1 MRRLAGLVGLWVLVG
16 VAGCGA
22 PAAQERLV
30 VATFT
35 IVADMAQQVGGERV
49 RVESLVPPGV
59 EIHGYE
65 PTPRGMA
72 RLQQARLI
80 LENGLGLERWVQRLD
95 QPLRSVP
102 RVTVS
107 AGITPIFLAPDQ
119 PDPHAWLSPRLA
131 EVYVENIRQ
140 ALSQI
145 DPANA
150 PWYQQN
156 AQRLQQQFRA
166 FDQKF
171 QQLTAVIS
179 PQQRYLVT
187 CEGAFYYWARDYGW
201 QHLYLWASN
210 ADQEGTPQH
219 IGRVIDQVRARQ
231 IPVVFCESTVNPQ
244 VQQQVA
250 RATGARFGGILFVD
264 SLTPPNGPAPTYLE
278 LLAHNLR
285 TIAEGFAVSLEN
297 SP

>member
-107 AGITPIFLAPDQ
+107 A
-119 PDPHAWLSPRLA
+119 
-131 EVYVENIRQ
+131 
-140 ALSQI
+140 
-145 DPANA
+145 
-150 PWYQQN
+150 
-156 AQRLQQQFRA
+156 
-166 FDQKF
+166 
-171 QQLTAVIS
+171 
-179 PQQRYLVT
+179 
-187 CEGAFYYWARDYGW
+187 
-201 QHLYLWASN
+201 
-210 ADQEGTPQH
+210 
-219 IGRVIDQVRARQ
+219 
-231 IPVVFCESTVNPQ
+231 
-244 VQQQVA
+244 
-250 RATGARFGGILFVD
+250 
-264 SLTPPNGPAPTYLE
+264 
-278 LLAHNLR
+278 
-285 TIAEGFAVSLEN
+285 
-297 SP
+297 